1 MMLKNLILKSN
12 LTLSLEKNMDFDTAS
27 KLSGSRFVVLKDKLA
42 LLERALINFM
52 IDIHTKKFGYIE
64 ISLL

>member
-1 MMLKNLILKSN
+1 
-12 LTLSLEKNMDFDTAS
+12 MDFETAT

-52 IDIHTKKFGYIE
+52 IDIHTKNLDMLKYHRH
-64 ISLL
+64 

>member
-1 MMLKNLILKSN
+1 
-12 LTLSLEKNMDFDTAS
+12 MDFDTAT

-52 IDIHTKKFGYIE
+52 IDLHTNKFNM
-64 ISLL
+64 